1 MTDNIIAVSTLVGE
15 SAINIIRLSGDDVIK
30 IVNKYFSRDLE
41 NFESNTINYGKFIY
55 ENEIIDEVLVSIFKA
70 PKSYTTENIV
80 EINCHGG
87 VTATNKIMEILL
99 LDDVRQA
106 EPGEFIKRAFLN
118 GRIDLVEAE
127 AVGDLISSST
137 ESARKLSI
145 NGINGEISKLINSL
159 RKDIMKIIGNIEVNI
174 DYPEYE
180 DVEVITI
187 KRLKEK
193 MEDIKEK
200 FMNLYKNS
208 EKTNIIKN
216 GINISI
222 IGRPNVGKS
231 SLLNKLTGEEKAI
244 VTDIEGTTRD
254 IVEGK
259 INLDGII
266 LNLIDTAGIRKTED
280 KVEKIGVDK
289 SYETLEKSDL
299 ILLVLSN
306 SNELNLEE
314 KKIIEKNS
322 KKVIVVVNKNDLPQ
336 KIKFDELNKRNI
348 NYVKI
353 SIKNNEGIEELLNL
367 IKEKFDIDNINN
379 SDFTYLSNSRQISL
393 LKKSINIIKEIEKSI
408 QKNVPIDLIE
418 VDIRNLWD
426 TLGEITGETYKDELL
441 DEIFSNFCLGK

>member
-41 NFESNTINYGKFIY
+41 KFESNTINYGKFIY

-106 EPGEFIKRAFLN
+106 EPGEFIKRALLN
-118 GRIDLVEAE
+118 GRIDWVESE

-187 KRLKEK
+187 KMLKEK
-193 MEDIKEK
+193 MKDIKEK

>member
-187 KRLKEK
+187 KMLKEK
-193 MEDIKEK
+193 MKDIKEK

-336 KIKFDELNKRNI
+336 KINLDELNKRNI

>member
-187 KRLKEK
+187 KMLKEK

>member
-187 KRLKEK
+187 KMLKEK
-193 MEDIKEK
+193 MKDIKEK

>member
-1 MTDNIIAVSTLVGE
+1 M
-15 SAINIIRLSGDDVIK
+15 
-30 IVNKYFSRDLE
+30 
-41 NFESNTINYGKFIY
+41 
-55 ENEIIDEVLVSIFKA
+55 
-70 PKSYTTENIV
+70 
-80 EINCHGG
+80 
-87 VTATNKIMEILL
+87 
-99 LDDVRQA
+99 
-106 EPGEFIKRAFLN
+106 
-118 GRIDLVEAE
+118 
-127 AVGDLISSST
+127 
-137 ESARKLSI
+137 
-145 NGINGEISKLINSL
+145 
-159 RKDIMKIIGNIEVNI
+159 
-174 DYPEYE
+174 
-180 DVEVITI
+180 
-187 KRLKEK
+187 
-193 MEDIKEK
+193 
-200 FMNLYKNS
+200 
-208 EKTNIIKN
+208 
-216 GINISI
+216 
-222 IGRPNVGKS
+222 
-231 SLLNKLTGEEKAI
+231 
-244 VTDIEGTTRD
+244 
-254 IVEGK
+254 
-259 INLDGII
+259 
-266 LNLIDTAGIRKTED
+266 
-280 KVEKIGVDK
+280 
-289 SYETLEKSDL
+289 

>member
-187 KRLKEK
+187 KMLKEK
-193 MEDIKEK
+193 MKDIKEK

-266 LNLIDTAGIRKTED
+266 LNLIDTAGMRKTED

-418 VDIRNLWD
+418 VDIRHLWD

>member
-187 KRLKEK
+187 KMLKEK

-289 SYETLEKSDL
+289 SYETLEKCDL

-306 SNELNLEE
+306 SNELILEE

>member
-187 KRLKEK
+187 KMLKEK
-193 MEDIKEK
+193 MKDIKEK

-306 SNELNLEE
+306 SNELNLELFLYLFQ
-314 KKIIEKNS
+314 
-322 KKVIVVVNKNDLPQ
+322 NKM
-336 KIKFDELNKRNI
+336 
-348 NYVKI
+348 Y
-353 SIKNNEGIEELLNL
+353 
-367 IKEKFDIDNINN
+367 
-379 SDFTYLSNSRQISL
+379 SL
-393 LKKSINIIKEIEKSI
+393 
-408 QKNVPIDLIE
+408 
-418 VDIRNLWD
+418 
-426 TLGEITGETYKDELL
+426 Y
-441 DEIFSNFCLGK
+441 